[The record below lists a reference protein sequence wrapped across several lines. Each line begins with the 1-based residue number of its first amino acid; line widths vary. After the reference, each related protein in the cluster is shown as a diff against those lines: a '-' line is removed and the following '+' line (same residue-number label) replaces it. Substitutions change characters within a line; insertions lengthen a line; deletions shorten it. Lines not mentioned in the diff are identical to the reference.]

1 MNKTLALDFIPRSIF
16 PLFGNIWLSVAVFL
30 LGLIVALETW
40 QIYQH
45 QQSEL
50 LQFNRQLNQINEKS
64 VKKHVARELVQVDIS
79 AEKKLQIQETV
90 TALTLPWDSLLGA
103 IEKPD
108 MHDVAMLSMSPNVK
122 SQQIILEAEAKNL
135 QAALHYVEAL
145 QKQSVFD
152 KVYLQRHAIEETD
165 VSKPVKFTVF
175 AHWQLVEG

>member
-1 MNKTLALDFIPRSIF
+1 MNKTLALDFIPSSIF
-16 PLFGNIWLSVAVFL
+16 PLFGNIWLSITVFL
-30 LGLIVALETW
+30 IGLMAVGETW

-50 LQFNRQLNQINEKS
+50 LLINRQLNQFNEKS
-64 VKKHVARELVQVDIS
+64 VKKHEAKELVQVDIS

-90 TALTLPWDSLLGA
+90 TALTMPWDALLGA

-108 MHDVAMLSMSPNVK
+108 MHDVAMLSISPNVK
-122 SQQIILEAEAKNL
+122 SQQIVLEAEAKNL

>member
-1 MNKTLALDFIPRSIF
+1 MNKTLSLDFVPSSII

-30 LGLIVALETW
+30 LGLMAAGETW
-40 QIYQH
+40 QINQH

-50 LQFNRQLNQINEKS
+50 LQINRQLNQVNEKS
-64 VKKHVARELVQVDIS
+64 VKKHVAKELVQVDIS
-79 AEKKLQIQETV
+79 AEKKLQIEETV
-90 TALTLPWDSLLGA
+90 TALTLPWEALLEA
-103 IEKPD
+103 VEKPD
-108 MHDVAMLSMSPNVK
+108 MHDVAMLSINPNVK
-122 SQQIILEAEAKNL
+122 SQQIVLEAEAKNL

-145 QKQSVFD
+145 QKQTVFD

>member
-1 MNKTLALDFIPRSIF
+1 MNKTLALDFIPSLIF
-16 PLFGNIWLSVAVFL
+16 PLFGNVWLSVAVFL
-30 LGLIVALETW
+30 LGLMVALETL
-40 QIYQH
+40 QIAQH

-50 LQFNRQLNQINEKS
+50 MQINRQLNQLTEKS
-64 VKKHVARELVQVDIS
+64 IKKHATKELVQVDIS
-79 AEKKLQIQETV
+79 SEKKIQIQETV
-90 TALTLPWDSLLGA
+90 TALTLPWDALLEA

-108 MHDVAMLSMSPNVK
+108 MHDVAMLSISPNVK
-122 SQQIILEAEAKNL
+122 SQQIVLEAEGKNL

-145 QKQSVFD
+145 QKQPVFD

>member
-1 MNKTLALDFIPRSIF
+1 MNKSLSLDFIPSSIF
-16 PLFGNIWLSVAVFL
+16 PLLGNIWVSVAVFI
-30 LGLIVALETW
+30 LGLMVAGETW

-45 QQSEL
+45 QQNEVF
-50 LQFNRQLNQINEKS
+50 QINRQLNQLNEKS
-64 VKKHVARELVQVDIS
+64 VKKHASKELVQVDIS
-79 AEKKLQIQETV
+79 SEKKIQIQETV
-90 TALTLPWDSLLGA
+90 TALTMPWDALLGA

-108 MHDVAMLSMSPNVK
+108 MHDVAMLSISPNVK
-122 SQQIILEAEAKNL
+122 SQQIVLEAEAKNL
-135 QAALHYVEAL
+135 QAALYYVEAL